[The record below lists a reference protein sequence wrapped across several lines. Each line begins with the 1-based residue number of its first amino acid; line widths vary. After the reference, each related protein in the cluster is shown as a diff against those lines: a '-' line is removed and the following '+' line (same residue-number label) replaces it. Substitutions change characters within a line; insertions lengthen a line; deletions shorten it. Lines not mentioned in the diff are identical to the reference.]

1 MTNGVQNGSRL
12 RVQGGS
18 KLRVQNGSRLRVQ
31 GGSRLRVQGGSK
43 LRVQGGS
50 RLCVADLSLVTGHQS
65 QVTFSDFLSRVERSK
80 SQAKPGAVFHTA
92 CFSWNPDF

>member
-1 MTNGVQNGSRL
+1 MTNGVQNGSKL

-31 GGSRLRVQGGSK
+31 SGQTPD
-43 LRVQGGS
+43 
-50 RLCVADLSLVTGHQS
+50 VADLSLVTGHQS

-80 SQAKPGAVFHTA
+80 SQAEPDAVFRTV
-92 CFSWNPDF
+92 CSIWNPTFGLLDFLTFQTF